1 MDILPNTVTENTIN
15 MQQTV
20 RCRLVRE
27 LHLADAVDTVAAML
41 GAYSQ
46 AAADGHLVPAAVYA
60 VVVDQVLAAKYMC
73 CIIN

>member
-27 LHLADAVDTVAAML
+27 LHLAAAVDTVAA
-41 GAYSQ
+41 AAAVRKAAAQ
-46 AAADGHLVPAAVYA
+46 AAADMQLK
-60 VVVDQVLAAKYMC
+60 Q
-73 CIIN
+73 